1 MSKRKNKGFLN
12 SIEREIL
19 VMLVFDWGYS
29 VICVLNDIS
38 VINGV
43 CVINVIN
50 VIYVIYVPN
59 VICVII
65 VPNVINVLLVLNVP
79 KWL

>member
-29 VICVLNDIS
+29 VIYVF
-38 VINGV
+38 NGV
-43 CVINVIN
+43 CVINVIS
-50 VIYVIYVPN
+50 
-59 VICVII
+59 VII
-65 VPNVINVLLVLNVP
+65 VINVP

>member
-29 VICVLNDIS
+29 VICVINDIC

-43 CVINVIN
+43 CVINVI
-50 VIYVIYVPN
+50 
-59 VICVII
+59 CVII
-65 VPNVINVLLVLNVP
+65 VICVPNVINVLLVLNVP

>member
-29 VICVLNDIS
+29 VICVINDI
-38 VINGV
+38 
-43 CVINVIN
+43 CVIN
-50 VIYVIYVPN
+50 VIYVPNVVCVIFVPN

>member
-29 VICVLNDIS
+29 VICV
-38 VINGV
+38 INGV
-43 CVINVIN
+43 CVLNVIC
-50 VIYVIYVPN
+50 VLFVPN

-65 VPNVINVLLVLNVP
+65 VPNVINVLLVLIVP

>member
-1 MSKRKNKGFLN
+1 
-12 SIEREIL
+12 
-19 VMLVFDWGYS
+19 MLVFDWGYS
-29 VICVLNDIS
+29 VI
-38 VINGV
+38 
-43 CVINVIN
+43 NVIG
-50 VIYVIYVPN
+50 VLFVPN

>member
-29 VICVLNDIS
+29 VICVIND
-38 VINGV
+38 
-43 CVINVIN
+43 
-50 VIYVIYVPN
+50 
-59 VICVII
+59 ICVII
-65 VPNVINVLLVLNVP
+65 VPHVINVLLVLNVP

>member
-29 VICVLNDIS
+29 VICVINDI
-38 VINGV
+38 
-43 CVINVIN
+43 CVI
-50 VIYVIYVPN
+50 N

>member
-29 VICVLNDIS
+29 VICV
-38 VINGV
+38 INGV
-43 CVINVIN
+43 CVIS
-50 VIYVIYVPN
+50 VPN
-59 VICVII
+59 VIGVIF

>member
-29 VICVLNDIS
+29 VICVINDICVLNGIC
-38 VINGV
+38 VINGI
-43 CVINVIN
+43 CVLF
-50 VIYVIYVPN
+50 VPN
-59 VICVII
+59 VIGVII

>member
-29 VICVLNDIS
+29 VICVLN
-38 VINGV
+38 GV
-43 CVINVIN
+43 CVINF
-50 VIYVIYVPN
+50 
-59 VICVII
+59 ICVII
-65 VPNVINVLLVLNVP
+65 VICVLFVPNVINVLLVLNVP

>member
-29 VICVLNDIS
+29 VICVINDI
-38 VINGV
+38 
-43 CVINVIN
+43 CVINVIC
-50 VIYVIYVPN
+50 VLN

>member
-29 VICVLNDIS
+29 VICVINDIC

-43 CVINVIN
+43 CVINGACVI
-50 VIYVIYVPN
+50 N
-59 VICVII
+59 VICVIF

>member
-29 VICVLNDIS
+29 VICVINDICVLNDIC

-43 CVINVIN
+43 CVIIVI
-50 VIYVIYVPN
+50 
-59 VICVII
+59 
-65 VPNVINVLLVLNVP
+65 NVP

>member
-29 VICVLNDIS
+29 VICVINVIS
-38 VINGV
+38 VII
-43 CVINVIN
+43 VIN
-50 VIYVIYVPN
+50 VIYVPN